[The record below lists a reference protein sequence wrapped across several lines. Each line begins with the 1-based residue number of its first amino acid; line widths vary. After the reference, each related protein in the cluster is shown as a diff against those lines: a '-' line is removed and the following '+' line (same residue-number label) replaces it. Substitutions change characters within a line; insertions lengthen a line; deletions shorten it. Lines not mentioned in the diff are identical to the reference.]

1 LKIFYYETIGG
12 RRMSKGEVVRDGIT
26 VTEEP
31 KGNPIIQVEGLVKRY
46 GDFTAVRGIHFE
58 VLQGEIFGL
67 LGPNGA
73 GKTTTMEMIEG
84 LRRPDGGVARVAGFD
99 TQTSLAKVK
108 EVIGVQLQ
116 STSLFDLLKVREIM
130 QMYASFYKRSLSVDM
145 LLEQMILTDKANS
158 RVKGLSGGQKQ
169 RLAIALALL
178 NDPKVVF
185 LDEPTTGLDPQARR
199 TLWDI
204 VLQMKHAG
212 KTVVLSTHYME
223 EAHVLCD
230 RICLM
235 DRGEIIA
242 LDTPRNLVSSL
253 QSDSAIEFRL
263 PAYEGDA
270 SVAERLLQELG
281 SLKEVKRAERRNEV
295 FVLHTDHL
303 QTSLLEFIQFTERES
318 LQFTELQ
325 TRSATLEDVFL
336 QMTGRSLREG

>member
-1 LKIFYYETIGG
+1 MEKEGAAGTGMTAVEG
-12 RRMSKGEVVRDGIT
+12 QQRK
-26 VTEEP
+26 
-31 KGNPIIQVEGLVKRY
+31 PIIEVEGLVKRY
-46 GDFTAVRGIHFE
+46 GDFTAVRGIRFE

-84 LRRPDGGVARVAGFD
+84 LRRPDGGVARVGGFD
-99 TQTSLAKVK
+99 TQTSLNKVK

-204 VLQMKHAG
+204 ILKMKQAG

-263 PAYEGDA
+263 PSSANAEA
-270 SVAERLLQELG
+270 SVTERLLKELG
-281 SLKEVKRAERRNEV
+281 ALKEVKRAELRNEV

-303 QTSLLEFIQFTERES
+303 QTSLLEFIQYTEREA